1 MRGRSGSLTERERGS
16 LDYRLLPVTLSGW
29 AASLA
34 THLLF
39 EYSTGGA
46 ASRTIPVEPL
56 VLLLPLTILPGMLFL
71 RFHGRLRTI
80 AAAWHYGIVV
90 CIFGALICAS
100 CALTYDLMQHEDASF
115 ELASADNPQVVA
127 SIRLTTPVTTS
138 DTRTYDCQADCTI
151 RGVMSDGIQQNSSA
165 RARIYADGPYCARL
179 KQGGAYS
186 VSGKLSQ
193 SQYGARPLWLTDIS
207 GSELIHDPNPVMKLV
222 DTMQQAFFA
231 QTSRLSDQGR
241 ILVPGLTLGILGQD
255 YVPPTD
261 GSADNTSKSVD
272 ATYAK
277 QVENAFR
284 KSGILHLMAVS
295 GGHLA
300 VIAALVKTACSFFL
314 VPRRATALLMACAYT
329 FLAIC
334 VYPSDSVSRAL
345 IMGLASATCLFVGRR
360 SQSLATLCWTTLA
373 MLIIKPYMSQ
383 SFGFALSCAA
393 VLGIVL
399 FASHIHA
406 WLQPVMPEFIAES
419 MSMTIAAQLFTL
431 PIQVL
436 IEPELPVFSIPA
448 NLMVSPLVSFSTL
461 AGLSSLFISWA
472 MPTTGFLL
480 AYMASWGTAV
490 MEYVSRNLGTG
501 NHATV
506 AWSGGIQGALL
517 ICSIEAVC
525 AGCIYMIHH
534 LYNRT
539 TVRIIGMPGR
549 KLVINPMERLR
560 AWNERTINDINHMKW
575 QDERQSK

>member
-1 MRGRSGSLTERERGS
+1 MSWHSGALAERERGS
-16 LDYRLLPVTLSGW
+16 LDYRLLPATLSGW
-29 AASLA
+29 IASLA

-39 EYSTGGA
+39 EHLTGDA
-46 ASRTIPVEPL
+46 TSRTIPVVPL

-71 RFHGRLRTI
+71 RFHGRLRAV
-80 AAAWHYGIVV
+80 AAAWHCSIIV
-90 CIFGALICAS
+90 CMFGALICAS
-100 CALTYDLMQHEDASF
+100 CALTYDLTQYGDASF
-115 ELASADNPQVVA
+115 ELASTDSPRVAA

-138 DTRTYDCQADCTI
+138 DSRTYDCQADCMI
-151 RGVMSDGIQQNSSA
+151 MDVMSDGIQQNSSA
-165 RARIYADGPYCARL
+165 RARIYADMPYCARL
-179 KQGGAYS
+179 KQGGTYS

-193 SQYGARPLWLTDIS
+193 SRYGARPLWLTDIS
-207 GSELIHDPNPVMKLV
+207 GSELIRAPNPAMKLV
-222 DTMQQAFFA
+222 DMMQQAFFA

-241 ILVPGLTLGILGQD
+241 ILVPGLTLGVLGQD
-255 YVPPTD
+255 YVPPAG
-261 GSADNTSKSVD
+261 GSAGKASNGVD

-300 VIAALVKTACSFFL
+300 VIAALVRTVCSFFL
-314 VPRRATALLMACAYT
+314 VPRRITALLMSCAYV

-345 IMGLASATCLFVGRR
+345 IMGLASAICLFLGRR

-399 FASHIHA
+399 FASRIHV
-406 WLQPVMPEFIAES
+406 WLQPIMPEFIAES
-419 MSMTIAAQLFTL
+419 MSMTVAAQLFTL

-448 NLMVSPLVSFSTL
+448 NLMVAPLVSFSTL
-461 AGLSSLFISWA
+461 AGLSSLYISWA
-472 MPTTGFLL
+472 MPTIGFLL
-480 AYMASWGTAV
+480 AYAASWGTAV
-490 MEYVSRNLGTG
+490 MEYVSRSLGTG
-501 NHATV
+501 DRATV

-517 ICSIEAVC
+517 ICTIEAAC
-525 AGCIYMIHH
+525 AGCIYTIHH
-534 LYNRT
+534 LYKRT

-549 KLVINPMERLR
+549 KLIINPMERLR
-560 AWNERTINDINHMKW
+560 TWNERTMNDINHMKW
-575 QDERQSK
+575 QDE

>member
-1 MRGRSGSLTERERGS
+1 MNRHSRALTERERGS
-16 LDYRLLPVTLSGW
+16 LDYRLLPPTLSGW

-39 EYSTGGA
+39 EYFTGDA
-46 ASRTIPVEPL
+46 AFQMIPVAPL

-71 RFHGRLRTI
+71 RFHGRLRAI
-80 AAAWHYGIVV
+80 AATWHYGIVV
-90 CIFGALICAS
+90 CMLGALICAS
-100 CALTYDLMQHEDASF
+100 CALTYDLMQYEDASF
-115 ELASADNPQVVA
+115 ELASANNPQVVA
-127 SIRLTTPVTTS
+127 SIRLTTPITTS
-138 DTRTYDCQADCTI
+138 DSRMYDCQADCAIMDVT
-151 RGVMSDGIQQNSSA
+151 SNGIQQNSLA
-165 RARIYADGPYCARL
+165 RARIYADRPYCMRL
-179 KQGGAYS
+179 KQGGAYR

-193 SQYGARPLWLTDIS
+193 SQYGAMPLWLTDIS
-207 GSELIHDPNPVMKLV
+207 DSELIRAPNPAMKLV

-241 ILVPGLTLGILGQD
+241 ILVPGLTLGVLGQD

-261 GSADNTSKSVD
+261 GSVDNASNGVN

-277 QVENAFR
+277 QVESAFR

-295 GGHLA
+295 GGHLV
-300 VIAALVKTACSFFL
+300 VIAALVKTVCSFFL
-314 VPRRATALLMACAYT
+314 VPRRITALLMSCAYV

-345 IMGLASATCLFVGRR
+345 IMGLASAAYLFLGRR
-360 SQSLATLCWTTLA
+360 GQSLATLCWTTLA

-399 FASHIHA
+399 FASRIHI
-406 WLQPVMPEFIAES
+406 WLQPIMPAFIAES
-419 MSMTIAAQLFTL
+419 MSMTVAAQLFTL

-448 NLMVSPLVSFSTL
+448 NLIVAPLVSFSTL
-461 AGLSSLFISWA
+461 AGLSSLFTSWA

-480 AYMASWGTAV
+480 ACMASWGTAV
-490 MEYVSRNLGTG
+490 MEYVSRSLGTG
-501 NHATV
+501 ERATI

-517 ICSIEAVC
+517 ICAIETAC

-534 LYNRT
+534 LYERT
-539 TVRIIGMPGR
+539 TVRITEMPGR
-549 KLVINPMERLR
+549 KLIINPVERLR
-560 AWNERTINDINHMKW
+560 MWNERTMNDINHMKW
-575 QDERQSK
+575 QNE